1 MPGESDMMLS
11 VRSKLHVRSSCLK
24 YRETGR
30 RRDHETESRSG
41 GGNHLKVPCKSR
53 SLSQFYVTL
62 GDNIS
67 LVIPATRST
76 ERAPKKA
83 WKKESRRPGRV
94 QQQKAKKRELESL
107 EGVSPR
113 GESISG
119 AKWTSWKKVT

>member
-1 MPGESDMMLS
+1 MHAGLLHLLVPTEDDIMPGESDMMLS

-76 ERAPKKA
+76 ERAPKKSLEEGKQKA
-83 WKKESRRPGRV
+83 WKSAAAES
-94 QQQKAKKRELESL
+94 QE
-107 EGVSPR
+107 EGAGKP
-113 GESISG
+113 
-119 AKWTSWKKVT
+119 